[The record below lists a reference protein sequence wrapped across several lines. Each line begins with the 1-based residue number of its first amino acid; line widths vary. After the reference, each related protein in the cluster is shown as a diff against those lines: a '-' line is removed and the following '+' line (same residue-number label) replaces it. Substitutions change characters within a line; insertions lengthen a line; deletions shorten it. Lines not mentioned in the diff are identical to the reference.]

1 THDPGGAG
9 RPPPGSEDDRSRRA
23 VAQAVAAQP
32 SGGPLSPASG
42 LSDRPGEPWARR
54 GARRTELSIAHRGG
68 RRALDRRGRRVPA
81 RRASGAHRGRGD
93 RPEAPSLL
101 AAGRCGGRGGGGAC
115 RRSWYP
121 VRHGPLPHGRPSAT
135 ARGVMRRLLAITVI
149 LTFAAMPAGLAQHRE
164 GKVLLSGYLGLATRT
179 SLWSIDRQP
188 LSSLFAASRS
198 QPSDTVH
205 LSRSIAA
212 RLVPHATLRPFV
224 RVGAGAVHYGESTV
238 AVEGTLLRPSPV
250 RDPSPKHTSVALVI
264 AGGVGRSAGAGR
276 EILLEVRDVLT
287 SL

>member
-1 THDPGGAG
+1 
-9 RPPPGSEDDRSRRA
+9 
-23 VAQAVAAQP
+23 
-32 SGGPLSPASG
+32 
-42 LSDRPGEPWARR
+42 
-54 GARRTELSIAHRGG
+54 
-68 RRALDRRGRRVPA
+68 
-81 RRASGAHRGRGD
+81 
-93 RPEAPSLL
+93 
-101 AAGRCGGRGGGGAC
+101 
-115 RRSWYP
+115 
-121 VRHGPLPHGRPSAT
+121 
-135 ARGVMRRLLAITVI
+135 MRRLLAVTVI

-205 LSRSIAA
+205 LSRSIGPGVTTGAGIAYNLGTLLTLRGDLFYSAMPVESACQAVYLDPQSSDNASWCQDTDGQSIANTSYGFSGSIAA
-212 RLVPHATLRPFV
+212 RLVPHATLRPYV

-287 SL
+287 SLDRVVGTPDSAGTALIRSHIYNRFMVSVGMDFDLLTQIRGSDRR